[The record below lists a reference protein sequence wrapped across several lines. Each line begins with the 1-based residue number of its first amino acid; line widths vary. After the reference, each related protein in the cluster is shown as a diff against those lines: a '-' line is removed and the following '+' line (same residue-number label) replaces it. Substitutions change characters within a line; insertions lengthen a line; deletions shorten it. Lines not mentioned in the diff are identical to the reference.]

1 MIIRTNVFER
11 TKEVLVMK
19 PVILAEKPSQAK
31 AYADAFSVKKHEG
44 YLEINPCP
52 TFPEG
57 AYITWGIGH
66 LVELKEP
73 KAYDPKWDKWSLNS
87 LPILP
92 DRYEFQVAKGKFK
105 QFTIVKKLM
114 KATDTVINACD
125 VDREGSNIFYSIYN
139 QTGARGKIIKRLWI
153 NSLEVEE
160 VRKGFAHLQENRKD
174 LLLYEEAKARQISD
188 WLVGMNGSR
197 LYSLLLQSQ
206 GIKEV
211 FPIGRVQSP
220 TIFLIYQRQMEI
232 ENFVSEPFFEIE
244 AVFTAETGKYKG
256 KAKAKEPKREIIQEL
271 LAKHAIQPNS
281 PGIVTSVEKHDKRIP
296 PPQLHSLSTLQ
307 ATANRLWK
315 ISPANV
321 LKTMQVLYEKK
332 LVTYPRTDSRYIT
345 PSEFSYLAAQVA
357 DYQQLIGQSFP
368 ISSLSPKKRYVD
380 SSKVQ
385 EHYAIIP
392 TKKIPSQAAIAKLS
406 SIERNLY
413 EEIVCTTLAMFHT
426 DYLYT
431 ETKVT
436 TVVNGLPFFTTGK
449 TERDKG
455 WKALFLRS
463 SKENEK
469 EEPTLP
475 SLYEQEKVTSEIAIK
490 EGKTVPPKPYTEGQL
505 IAMMKTCGK
514 LVEDKEETEILK
526 EVEGLG
532 TEATR
537 SGIIETIK
545 RHGYIEVKK
554 NIVSITDKGRVLCQ
568 AIEGNLLASPSMT
581 AKWETYL
588 RKIGN
593 GEGSQER
600 FLESIAKFIHSLLQE
615 VPNQLKLK
623 NIDIKLAPTKT
634 SNSKYSSFK
643 QEPIALCPKCKE
655 GSIVARK
662 GFYGCTNYKKGCTQT
677 FNGFFLKKKITPSQI
692 KLLCTK
698 GKTNEIKGFVAEN
711 GQTFNASLS
720 FSEGKIKLE
729 FKA

>member
-1 MIIRTNVFER
+1 
-11 TKEVLVMK
+11 MK

-44 YLEINPCP
+44 FLEINPCP
-52 TFPEG
+52 IFPEG
-57 AYITWGIGH
+57 AYITWGVGH

-73 KAYDPKWDKWSLNS
+73 KAYDAKWNRWSLNS

-92 DRYEFQVAKGKFK
+92 DYYEFQVAKGKFK

-114 KATDTVINACD
+114 KATNTVINACD

-139 QTGARGKIIKRLWI
+139 QTGAKGQVIKRLWI

-160 VRKGFAHLQENRKD
+160 VRKGFANLLDNRKD

-197 LYSLLLQSQ
+197 LYSLLLQAQ
-206 GIKEV
+206 GIREV

-220 TIFLIYQRQMEI
+220 TIYLIYQRQLEI
-232 ENFVSEPFFEIE
+232 EQFVSEPFYEIE
-244 AVFTAETGKYKG
+244 ATFNAANGSYKG

-271 LAKHAIQPNS
+271 LAKHAIAPNS
-281 PGIVTSVEKHDKRIP
+281 PGVITSIEKIDKRIP

-307 ATANRLWK
+307 ASANRMWK
-315 ISPANV
+315 TSPANV
-321 LKTMQVLYEKK
+321 LKTVQTLYEKK
-332 LVTYPRTDSRYIT
+332 LVSYPRTDSRHIT
-345 PSEFSYLAAQVA
+345 PSEFSYLSAQVA
-357 DYQQLIGQSFP
+357 DYQQLIGHTFP
-368 ISSLSPKKRYVD
+368 IASLAPKKRYVD

-392 TKKIPSQAAIAKLS
+392 TKKVPSQAALAKLS

-413 EEIVCTTLAMFHT
+413 EEVVRTTLAMFHT

-436 TVVNGLPFFTTGK
+436 TEVNGLPFFTTGK

-455 WKALFLRS
+455 WKALFVRS
-463 SKENEK
+463 TTNEK
-469 EEPTLP
+469 DEP
-475 SLYEQEKVTSEIAIK
+475 SLPPLEEKEKVSSDIGIK
-490 EGKTVPPKPYTEGQL
+490 EGKTMPPKPYTEGQL

-514 LVEDKEETEILK
+514 LVEDKQETDILK

-545 RHGYIEVKK
+545 RHGYIEVSK

-588 RKIGN
+588 KKIGN
-593 GEGSQER
+593 GEGSPEH
-600 FLESIAKFIHSLLQE
+600 FLDSIAKFIRSLLQE
-615 VPNQLKLK
+615 VPNQLKTK
-623 NIDIKLAPTKT
+623 NIDIQLAPSKTKST
-634 SNSKYSSFK
+634 RYK
-643 QEPIALCPKCKE
+643 QEPIADCPACKK

-662 GFYGCTNYKKGCTQT
+662 GFYGCTNYKNGCTQT

-698 GKTNEIKGFVAEN
+698 GKTNVIKGFTAEN
-711 GQTFNASLS
+711 GQSFNASLS
-720 FSEGKIKLE
+720 LVDGKLKLD
-729 FKA
+729 FTP